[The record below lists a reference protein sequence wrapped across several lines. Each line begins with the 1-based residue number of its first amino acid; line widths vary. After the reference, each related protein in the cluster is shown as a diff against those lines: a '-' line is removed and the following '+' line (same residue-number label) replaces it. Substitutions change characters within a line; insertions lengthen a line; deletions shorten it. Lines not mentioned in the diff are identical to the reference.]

1 MSDSILEGFGDAIVE
16 IDEKEFEH
24 KLKKISPFDFANS
37 INYTKEELIVDERT
51 EKEYNPFIINKGLS
65 YFKDTVLYANEMN
78 KNHTLDHRLQ
88 FDFLINIIRKKKRWS
103 KWIKADEVAN
113 LELIKEY
120 YGYSNE
126 KAKSAL
132 SLMSNEQIE
141 QLKNRIYKGGKR

>member
-1 MSDSILEGFGDAIVE
+1 MN
-16 IDEKEFEH
+16 
-24 KLKKISPFDFANS
+24 PFDYLNAINS
-37 INYTKEELIVDERT
+37 TKKDIMIDDIS
-51 EKEYNPFIINKGLS
+51 EKDYNAFMVNRGLS
-65 YFKDTVLYANEMN
+65 YFPDTVLYANEMN
-78 KNHTLDHRLQ
+78 RQHHIDGRLQ

-132 SLMSNEQIE
+132 TLMSNEQIE
-141 QLKNRIYKGGKR
+141 QLKMRIYKGGKR